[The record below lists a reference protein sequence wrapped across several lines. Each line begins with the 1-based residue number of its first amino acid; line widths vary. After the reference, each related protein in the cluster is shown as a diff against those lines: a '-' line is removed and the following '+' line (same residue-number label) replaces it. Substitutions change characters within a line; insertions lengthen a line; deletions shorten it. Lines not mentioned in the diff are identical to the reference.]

1 MTLKILNNSTY
12 NAIKI
17 ICNQDE
23 HTLTPA
29 DNIINIA
36 VSGAVHIKVLILD
49 ENKFTFNLPAV
60 LTSSFTHK
68 DSECSIKC
76 NLEFDLAE
84 SGKNANA
91 AEIIIENDSVN
102 YKKRFRFESVKIV
115 SPKARVLN
123 ETLSLTNT
131 DKIISRHKKF
141 NLLMTSLF
149 PIVLINFI
157 LGIADKDILFF
168 IIGILAFFIF
178 SVPSIADIKK
188 LNKICRSTDLVQKL
202 FEQNSNK
209 A

>member
-17 ICNQDE
+17 ICNDE
-23 HTLTPA
+23 EYTLTPA
-29 DNIINIA
+29 ADSISIA
-36 VSGAVHIKVLILD
+36 VNGAVHIKVLILD
-49 ENKFTFNLPAV
+49 ENKFAFNLPAV

-76 NLEFDLAE
+76 NLEFDLAK
-84 SGKNANA
+84 SGENANST
-91 AEIIIENDSVN
+91 EITIENNSVN
-102 YKKRFRFESVKIV
+102 YKKRFRFESVKII
-115 SPKARVLN
+115 SPEVRILN

-141 NLLMTSLF
+141 NLLITSLF

-188 LNKICRSTDLVQKL
+188 FNKICLSTDLVQKL
-202 FEQNSNK
+202 FEQKSNK